1 MPLPGN
7 ALSPGASELESPVR
21 GWRIHAH
28 AGAVI
33 NRAAVEMSPA
43 FEREN
48 RQRSLLPWPGST
60 AGALPEGKLPIFVK
74 TPDKRLRFSR
84 VTAG

>member
-7 ALSPGASELESPVR
+7 ALSPGASELESPVC
-21 GWRIHAH
+21 GFHAHAH
-28 AGAVI
+28 AGAVM
-33 NRAAVEMSPA
+33 NRAAVEMIPA

-60 AGALPEGKLPIFVK
+60 VGALPEGKLPPSSNI
-74 TPDKRLRFSR
+74 PGALS
-84 VTAG
+84 